1 MLDGC
6 DTPTM
11 QFGVARATFSSGS
24 TAADRRLRIAASR
37 YSDRGAKKG
46 LREEIALPPLALAA
60 SWLPDRASRV
70 LRWSVSRH
78 ACRALRGFW
87 FGLPKLA

>member
-6 DTPTM
+6 DNADYA
-11 QFGVARATFSSGS
+11 GRSSKSDFLQWEHCCGS
-24 TAADRRLRIAASR
+24 AIENCR